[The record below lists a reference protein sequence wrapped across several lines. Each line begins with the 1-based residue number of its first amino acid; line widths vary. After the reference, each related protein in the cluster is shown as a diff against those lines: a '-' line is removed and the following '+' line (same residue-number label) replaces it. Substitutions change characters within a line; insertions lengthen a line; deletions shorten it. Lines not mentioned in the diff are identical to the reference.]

1 MPGTGTKTADT
12 KAEPPARCLDL
23 TRLVGRAGKQHTGVD
38 RVEMAYLTHL
48 LAADA
53 PLFGL
58 VRTSLGYLLL
68 DQTGCAAFRNRLARG
83 DIGRPTL
90 FSLLARR
97 SDRARA
103 GAESDL
109 RRDAIGRARTHKLG
123 DMLLRHLP
131 RGASYIN
138 VGHTNLSRATVQGLR
153 AVPGMRIAVMIHD
166 TIPLDLPDMQ
176 RAGSVARFQTFFDR
190 AMADAD
196 VIIANSHATAADVA
210 RHCDHPPEICVAP
223 LGIDPPKPGTA
234 PRGSWTGQP
243 YFVALGTIEP
253 RKNHAFLLDLWDEL
267 VATQGPEAPHLVIV
281 GARGWRNKDVFARL
295 DAGPPN
301 VHELA
306 GQDDEGFGLPPAEA
320 VQLGTPVVCN
330 TLEVLRETL
339 GDNAIYADVADRY
352 LWRDTILRL
361 ARGQDGAQSEM
372 ANQSAEWHPPDWPS
386 HFNTLLSRI

>member
-23 TRLVGRAGKQHTGVD
+23 TRLVSRAGKQHSGVD

-176 RAGSVARFQTFFDR
+176 RAGSVARF
-190 AMADAD
+190 
-196 VIIANSHATAADVA
+196 
-210 RHCDHPPEICVAP
+210 P
-223 LGIDPPKPGTA
+223 
-234 PRGSWTGQP
+234 
-243 YFVALGTIEP
+243 
-253 RKNHAFLLDLWDEL
+253 
-267 VATQGPEAPHLVIV
+267 APHP
-281 GARGWRNKDVFARL
+281 G
-295 DAGPPN
+295 GP
-301 VHELA
+301 
-306 GQDDEGFGLPPAEA
+306 G
-320 VQLGTPVVCN
+320 
-330 TLEVLRETL
+330 
-339 GDNAIYADVADRY
+339 
-352 LWRDTILRL
+352 
-361 ARGQDGAQSEM
+361 
-372 ANQSAEWHPPDWPS
+372 PDSPISWPS
-386 HFNTLLSRI
+386 APSSRARTMHSCSTSGTNWSRRRARRRRTS